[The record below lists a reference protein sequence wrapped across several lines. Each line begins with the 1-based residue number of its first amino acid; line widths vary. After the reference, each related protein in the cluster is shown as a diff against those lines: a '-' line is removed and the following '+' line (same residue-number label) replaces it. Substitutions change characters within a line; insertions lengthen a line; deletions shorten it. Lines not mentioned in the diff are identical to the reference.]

1 MSADVRSDQ
10 RPDRYKPPLKHL
22 PLAALLRD
30 QLLPQLDYFID
41 QLSAGGVATV
51 FNGAQVFAMGDV
63 FLPGKIAIGLA
74 HQLTLTPP
82 ASESLRMR
90 LAQARRLMSL
100 ISEMPIE
107 SWGIYYAMMALNRLR
122 KAGLLE
128 AAVEPDCLK
137 LMRQKLDWR
146 SFVDNESL
154 RLKDLP
160 TNYYGVAFGI
170 ARLRMLMGWE
180 PVSGSEALLAKTLDH
195 YERFS
200 GEFGFSDETDGE
212 GRFDRYSILL
222 AAEFCERFI
231 ETELEVT
238 PRLKQLLAQSARLA
252 LQLASPA
259 GDGFGFGRS
268 IGPYGD
274 TALVEILSTAAYLGL
289 LDEDQRSHAYAYC
302 VSAAA
307 KYVDFWFDPAIHSV
321 NLWTQGRRTDGYRG
335 AHRMLGENLSLIHQL
350 LSTGELWAALG
361 LANQAPP
368 KDLSSWLHRKQPAFA
383 LNWFARST
391 YDRALAVRRDGD
403 LVFTLPLIN
412 GGRGQHDN
420 APYYPIPFSP
430 RLIEGQ
436 PESGPAHPQLLF
448 RLVLADGSVLLPT
461 SYIEGLQYRQQGDE
475 YLLSYRQRGLNL
487 TGQAEPRLDTRV
499 SLLTEYRFGP
509 GCITRSDVLHPSAPL
524 AIAALSLEFACL
536 SGGPRIDDMAV
547 DFDTGVIERFET
559 EGFQNLQ
566 VHSPAPEEQRSLTS
580 GPAQTHLHYSV
591 HYPMHHSTTATQM
604 AAPLSI
610 RWTLRY
616 RSHTP
621 SQLTPSQ

>member
-1 MSADVRSDQ
+1 MPADLRSD
-10 RPDRYKPPLKHL
+10 PDSGRDEPRLKNL
-22 PLAALLRD
+22 PLAALLRT
-30 QLLPQLDYFID
+30 QLLPQLDYFIE
-41 QLSAGGVATV
+41 QLSAGGVATL
-51 FNGAQVFAMGDV
+51 FNGAPVFGLGDV
-63 FLPGKIAIGLA
+63 FLPGKVAIGLA
-74 HQLTLTPP
+74 HQLTLTP
-82 ASESLRMR
+82 AGSESLRMR

-128 AAVEPDCLK
+128 AAVEPECLA

-146 SFVDNESL
+146 SFVDSENL

-238 PRLKQLLAQSARLA
+238 PRLKQLLGQSAKLA

-289 LDEDQRSHAYAYC
+289 LDDEQRGHAYAYC

-307 KYVDFWFDPAIHSV
+307 KYVGFWFDPALHSV
-321 NLWTQGRRTDGYRG
+321 NLWTHGRRTDGYRG

-361 LANQAPP
+361 LADQAPP
-368 KDLSSWLHRKQPAFA
+368 KDLGSWLHRNQPAFA
-383 LNWFARST
+383 LNWFARGT

-448 RLVLADGSVLLPT
+448 KLELADGSVLLPT

-487 TGQAEPRLDTRV
+487 TGQAEPHLDTRV

-509 GCITRSDVLHPSAPL
+509 GYITRSDVLQPSAPL
-524 AIAALSLEFACL
+524 VIAALSLEFACL
-536 SGGPRIDDMAV
+536 SSGPKVQDMVV
-547 DFDTGVIERFET
+547 DFDIGVIERFEAQ
-559 EGFQNLQ
+559 GFENLR
-566 VHSPAPEEQRSLTS
+566 VHSPAPEAQRSLTS

-591 HYPMHHSTTATQM
+591 NHLTEATQM

-616 RSHTP
+616 RSTTP
-621 SQLTPSQ
+621 SQ